1 MLRGMVTSLD
11 QADYMKTALRLPR
24 DLHARL
30 SAAAESQGVSLNSYI
45 LLLLERG
52 MGRPLV
58 GLDEMALDEI
68 EARLRNALKHK

>member
-1 MLRGMVTSLD
+1 MATSLD
-11 QADYMKTALRLPR
+11 QTDFIKTALRLPR

-68 EARLRNALKHK
+68 EARLRQALKHK